1 MNYFQSLSCQ
11 KTFLQSYEKK
21 LKDLKIK
28 EKLITSAP
36 IQSSTLWRLSRPIPA
51 HATSPAIHYKHG
63 WSTHLAGL
71 VNSVS
76 ASCWSRLRE
85 SAFSESSQRGPSSKT
100 RKGVAPNVCKP
111 CRSSANRLLWLSVL
125 LQHSALRATV
135 VQPHRAPDRLS
146 RQAAL
151 AAGLEPAAPG
161 ITGGHPVSQ
170 HERYEAITTTDSQR
184 QADRAWREH
193 DGEQTQ
199 AAVALRG
206 RSTRSDVPQITT

>member
-1 MNYFQSLSCQ
+1 MLKLHKCISLCFINAYHY
-11 KTFLQSYEKK
+11 KC
-21 LKDLKIK
+21 IP
-28 EKLITSAP
+28 LILEELNKSDCSKAPSAP

-111 CRSSANRLLWLSVL
+111 CRGSANRLIGLSVL
-125 LQHSALRATV
+125 LQLSVASYCGATPQSSRPTLEV
-135 VQPHRAPDRLS
+135 SYAGCRTRTCCSRKNREPSSKPAQTLLS
-146 RQAAL
+146 Y
-151 AAGLEPAAPG
+151 
-161 ITGGHPVSQ
+161 
-170 HERYEAITTTDSQR
+170 ERE
-184 QADRAWREH
+184 
-193 DGEQTQ
+193 
-199 AAVALRG
+199 
-206 RSTRSDVPQITT
+206 

>member
-1 MNYFQSLSCQ
+1 M
-11 KTFLQSYEKK
+11 
-21 LKDLKIK
+21 
-28 EKLITSAP
+28 LI
-36 IQSSTLWRLSRPIPA
+36 
-51 HATSPAIHYKHG
+51 G
-63 WSTHLAGL
+63 
-71 VNSVS
+71 
-76 ASCWSRLRE
+76 
-85 SAFSESSQRGPSSKT
+85 
-100 RKGVAPNVCKP
+100 
-111 CRSSANRLLWLSVL
+111 LSVL

-199 AAVALRG
+199 AVALRG
-206 RSTRSDVPQITT
+206 RSTRSDVPHITT